1 MRYFLY
7 FSYDGTDY
15 HGWQRQPNAM
25 SVQEKMEDV
34 LQLYFGHKVNLV
46 AAGRT
51 DTGVHARL
59 MVAHFDIDQDFAAQQ
74 LIFKLN
80 CLLPSDISVSDI
92 RPVTS
97 EGHARFSAKARTYH
111 YYLSLRKD
119 PFRLRF
125 SCRYYHSLDFDL
137 MNEGARLLMRH
148 TDFGS
153 FCKAGSDNKTNIC
166 HITQAVWTEVA
177 PGLWRFSIT
186 ADRFLRNMVRAI
198 VGTLVDV
205 GRGRMTVQQFCDIIE
220 RKDRCAA
227 GQSMPGNALFL
238 ADITYPEHIFIF

>member
-80 CLLPSDISVSDI
+80 CLLPCDISVSDI

-205 GRGRMTVQQFCDIIE
+205 GRGKLTIDEFCKIIE
-220 RKDRCAA
+220 QKDRCAA
-227 GQSMPGNALFL
+227 GQSVPGNALFL
-238 ADITYPEHIFIF
+238 ANITYPEDIFL